1 MAPLSVLGVPTSAA
15 AFAPGQEL
23 APAAL
28 RQAGLLDRLSAAG
41 AQVSDLGDSPVWRW
55 RPDTAR
61 PRAQNLVE
69 VARIARETRDRV
81 ASARDDAGVLLL
93 LGGDCT
99 IELGTVAG
107 HVARDEDLGLV
118 YFDVHPDLNT
128 PASVHEGALDWMGMA
143 HALGVDGVERELA
156 GIGPR
161 TPLLD
166 DRQVLFFSYGPD
178 QATPF
183 ELEQMERRRLARVS
197 VDEVRADPEGTA
209 RRAMNEFGARFTRL
223 LVHFDVDTID
233 FNDAPLSENTGRGEG
248 LPLDTAMRA
257 LRVLVGSERLAA
269 LTVTEL
275 NPLHGDEGGHTIGR
289 LVDGLADCLAGSP
302 ALSFKS
308 VRPHPE
314 RR

>member
-1 MAPLSVLGVPTSAA
+1 MPPLSVLGVPTSAG

-28 RQAGLLDRLSAAG
+28 REAGLLDRLSAG
-41 AQVSDLGDSPVWRW
+41 GVEVTDLGDSRVWRW

-61 PRAQNLVE
+61 PRAQNLAE
-69 VARIARETRDRV
+69 VARIARETGERV
-81 ASARDDAGVLLL
+81 ARARDESGVVLV

-107 HVARDEDLGLV
+107 HLARDNDVGLV

-143 HALGVDGVERELA
+143 HALAVDGAPAELA
-156 GIGPR
+156 RIGPR

-183 ELEQMERRRLARVS
+183 ELEQMERRGLARVS
-197 VDEVRADPEGTA
+197 VDEVAADPEGAA
-209 RRAMNEFGARFTRL
+209 RRAIDEFGARFARL

-275 NPLHGDEGGHTIGR
+275 NPLHGDEEGRTIGR
-289 LVDGLADCLAGSP
+289 LVNGLADCLVSAP
-302 ALSFKS
+302 AL
-308 VRPHPE
+308 RDG
-314 RR
+314 

>member
-1 MAPLSVLGVPTSAA
+1 MPALAVLGAPTSAG
-15 AFAPGQEL
+15 AFAPGQEQ

-28 RQAGLLDRLSAAG
+28 REAGLLDRLGAEGLEAA
-41 AQVSDLGDSPVWRW
+41 DLGDSPVWRW

-61 PRAQNLVE
+61 PRAQNLAE
-69 VARIARETRDRV
+69 VARIARETAERV
-81 ASARDDAGVLLL
+81 ARARAEAAFLLV

-107 HVARDEDLGLV
+107 HLARDEDVGLV
-118 YFDVHPDLNT
+118 YFDLHPDLNT

-143 HALGVDGVERELA
+143 HALGVDGAEPELA

-161 TPLLD
+161 RPLLD
-166 DRQVLFFSYGPD
+166 DRQVLFLSYGPD

-183 ELEQMERRRLARVS
+183 ELDQMERRGLARVS
-197 VDEVRADPEGTA
+197 VDEVAADPEGAA
-209 RRAMNEFGARFTRL
+209 RRVIEEFGARFARL
-223 LVHFDVDTID
+223 LVHFDVDTVD

-257 LRVLVGSERLAA
+257 LRVLAGSENLAA

-275 NPLHGDEGGHTIGR
+275 NPLHGDEEGRAIGR
-289 LVDGLADCLAGSP
+289 LVDGLTECLVSSR
-302 ALSFKS
+302 ALR
-308 VRPHPE
+308 VHP
-314 RR
+314 RRR

>member
-1 MAPLSVLGVPTSAA
+1 MPALAVLGVPTSAA

-28 RQAGLLDRLSAAG
+28 REAGLLDRLGAG
-41 AQVSDLGDSPVWRW
+41 GLEVADLGDSRVWRW

-61 PRAQNLVE
+61 PRAQNLGE
-69 VARIARETRDRV
+69 VARIARETGERV
-81 ASARDDAGVLLL
+81 ARASDQSAVVLV

-107 HVARDEDLGLV
+107 HVARDEDVGLV

-143 HALGVDGVERELA
+143 HALGVAGVERELA
-156 GIGPR
+156 GIGSR

-178 QATPF
+178 QARPF
-183 ELEQMERRRLARVS
+183 ELEQMERRGLARIS
-197 VDEVRADPEGTA
+197 VDEVSADPEGAA
-209 RRAMNEFGARFTRL
+209 RRAMDEFGAHFARL

-257 LRVLVGSERLAA
+257 LRVLAGSERLAA

-275 NPLHGDEGGHTIGR
+275 NPLHGDEEGQTIGR
-289 LVDGLADCLAGSP
+289 LVDGLAQCL
-302 ALSFKS
+302 
-308 VRPHPE
+308 VRP
-314 RR
+314 

>member
-1 MAPLSVLGVPTSAA
+1 MPALGVLGVPTSAG
-15 AFAPGQEL
+15 AFAPGQER

-28 RQAGLLDRLSAAG
+28 REAGLVDRLRAG
-41 AQVSDLGDSPVWRW
+41 GVDVEDLGDSPVWRW

-61 PRAQNLVE
+61 PRAQNLAE
-69 VARIARETRDRV
+69 VARIARETADRV
-81 ASARDDAGVLLL
+81 ARAREDSGAVLV

-99 IELGTVAG
+99 VELGTLAG
-107 HVARDEDLGLV
+107 HVERDEEVGLV

-143 HALGVDGVERELA
+143 HALGVEGAEPELA
-156 GIGPR
+156 GIGAR

-166 DRQVLFFSYGPD
+166 DRQVLFFSYGPE

-183 ELEQMERRRLARVS
+183 ELEQMERRGLARVS
-197 VDEVRADPEGTA
+197 VDEVAADPEGTA
-209 RRAMNEFGARFTRL
+209 QRALDEFGARFARL
-223 LVHFDVDTID
+223 LVHFDVDTVD

-248 LPLDTAMRA
+248 LPLDTALRA

-275 NPLHGDEGGHTIGR
+275 NPLHGDEEGRTIGR
-289 LVDGLADCLAGSP
+289 LVDGLVDGL
-302 ALSFKS
+302 
-308 VRPHPE
+308 VR
-314 RR
+314 RTAR

>member
-1 MAPLSVLGVPTSAA
+1 MPALTVLGVPTSAG

-23 APAAL
+23 GPAAL
-28 RQAGLLDRLSAAG
+28 RQAGLVDRLGAAG
-41 AQVSDLGDSPVWRW
+41 VDVSDLGDLPVWRW

-61 PRAQNLVE
+61 PRAQNLAE
-69 VARIARETRDRV
+69 VARIARETAERV
-81 ASARDDAGVLLL
+81 ARAREGPGPILV

-107 HVARDEDLGLV
+107 HVAHEEEVGLV

-143 HALGVDGVERELA
+143 HALSVDGTEPELSGVGA
-156 GIGPR
+156 R
-161 TPLLD
+161 TPLLG

-183 ELEQMERRRLARVS
+183 ELEQMEQRGLERIS
-197 VDEVRADPEGTA
+197 VDEVSADPEGAA
-209 RRAMNEFGARFTRL
+209 RRALDEFGARFDRL
-223 LVHFDVDTID
+223 LVHFDVDTVD

-248 LPLDTAMRA
+248 LALDTAMRA

-275 NPLHGDEGGHTIGR
+275 NPLHGDEEGQVIGR
-289 LVDGLADCLAGSP
+289 LVDGLTDSLVSSP
-302 ALSFKS
+302 ALR
-308 VRPHPE
+308 VHP
-314 RR
+314 RRR

>member
-1 MAPLSVLGVPTSAA
+1 MPAVGVLGVPTSAA

-28 RQAGLLDRLSAAG
+28 RQAGLLDRLRAG
-41 AQVSDLGDSPVWRW
+41 DVEVADLGDSPVWRW

-61 PRAQNLVE
+61 PRAQNLAE
-69 VARIARETRDRV
+69 VARIARETGDRV
-81 ASARDDAGVLLL
+81 ARAREDQRPLLV

-107 HVARDEDLGLV
+107 HLDDDVGLV

-128 PASVHEGALDWMGMA
+128 PLSVHEGALDWMGMA
-143 HALGVDGVERELA
+143 HALGVDGAERELA
-156 GIGPR
+156 GIGAR
-161 TPLLD
+161 TPLLE
-166 DRQVLFFSYGPD
+166 DRRVLFFSYGPD

-183 ELEQMERRRLARVS
+183 ELEQMDRRGLARVS
-197 VDEVRADPEGTA
+197 VDEVSADPEGAA
-209 RRAMNEFGARFTRL
+209 RRAVDEFGARFSRL

-248 LPLDTAMRA
+248 LALDVAMRA

-275 NPLHGDEGGHTIGR
+275 NPLHGDEEGHTIGR
-289 LVDGLADCLAGSP
+289 FAAGLADCLVN
-302 ALSFKS
+302 S
-308 VRPHPE
+308 VAVRA
-314 RR
+314 

>member
-1 MAPLSVLGVPTSAA
+1 MPGLKVLGVPSSAA

-28 RQAGLLDRLSAAG
+28 REAGLLDRLG
-41 AQVSDLGDSPVWRW
+41 AEGVEVSDLGDSPVWRW

-61 PRAQNLVE
+61 PRAQNLAE
-69 VARIARETRDRV
+69 VARIARETGERV
-81 ASARDDAGVLLL
+81 ARAREDPGPILV

-107 HVARDEDLGLV
+107 HVAQGDEVGLV

-143 HALGVDGVERELA
+143 HALGVDGAERELA
-156 GIGPR
+156 GVGAR
-161 TPLLD
+161 TPLLG
-166 DRQVLFFSYGPD
+166 DRQVLFFSYGPN

-183 ELEQMERRRLARVS
+183 ELEQMERRGLARVS
-197 VDEVRADPEGTA
+197 VDEVSADPEGAA
-209 RRAMNEFGARFTRL
+209 RRAIDEFGARFERL
-223 LVHFDVDTID
+223 LVHFDVDTVD

-248 LPLDTAMRA
+248 LALDTAMRA
-257 LRVLVGSERLAA
+257 LRVLLGSERLAA

-275 NPLHGDEGGHTIGR
+275 NPLHGDEEGQVIGR
-289 LVDGLADCLAGSP
+289 LVDGLTDSLVSSP
-302 ALSFKS
+302 ALRVYPK
-308 VRPHPE
+308 

>member
-1 MAPLSVLGVPTSAA
+1 MPGLGVLGVPTSAG

-28 RQAGLLDRLSAAG
+28 REAGLLDRLRAG
-41 AQVSDLGDSPVWRW
+41 GVEVADLGDSPVWRW

-61 PRAQNLVE
+61 PRAQNLAE
-69 VARIARETRDRV
+69 VARIARETGDRV
-81 ASARDDAGVLLL
+81 ARARLDQRPLLV

-107 HVARDEDLGLV
+107 HVDDDVGLV

-128 PASVHEGALDWMGMA
+128 PHSVHEGALDWMGMA
-143 HALGVDGVERELA
+143 HALGVDGAERELA
-156 GIGPR
+156 GIGAR

-178 QATPF
+178 QATRF
-183 ELEQMERRRLARVS
+183 ELEQMERRGLARVS
-197 VDEVRADPEGTA
+197 VDEVSADPEGAA
-209 RRAMNEFGARFTRL
+209 RRAMDEFGARFSRL

-248 LPLDTAMRA
+248 LPLDVALRA
-257 LRVLVGSERLAA
+257 LRVLVADERLAA

-275 NPLHGDEGGHTIGR
+275 NPLHGDEEGHTIGR
-289 LVDGLADCLAGSP
+289 LVAGLADCLVSSGAVRAG
-302 ALSFKS
+302 
-308 VRPHPE
+308 
-314 RR
+314 